1 MSDWSIY
8 TDLEPPIS
16 TRLNDLSTDIHVMVA
31 SRLRPLLSP
40 SVTLEYFD
48 RSMITVTNINHKHII
63 KMIKC
68 KLQWLLSW
76 YWQLI
81 RVLNVVDVGVVGI
94 VSAVSVVGIASVV
107 SAVTVVG
114 GVTVVV

>member
-16 TRLNDLSTDIHVMVA
+16 TRLNDLSTDVHVMVA
-31 SRLRPLLSP
+31 SRLRLLLSP

-48 RSMITVTNINHKHII
+48 RSMITVTNINHKQII

-68 KLQWLLSW
+68 KLHWLLSW
-76 YWQLI
+76 CWQLI

-94 VSAVSVVGIASVV
+94 VSAVSVVGIVSVV

>member
-1 MSDWSIY
+1 MLW
-8 TDLEPPIS
+8 
-16 TRLNDLSTDIHVMVA
+16 LSHGYGFC
-31 SRLRPLLSP
+31 SGP

-48 RSMITVTNINHKHII
+48 SSMITVTNINHKHRV
-63 KMIKC
+63 KTTKC
-68 KLQWLLSW
+68 ELHWLLSW
-76 YWQLI
+76 CRQLI

>member
-1 MSDWSIY
+1 
-8 TDLEPPIS
+8 
-16 TRLNDLSTDIHVMVA
+16 MVE
-31 SRLRPLLSP
+31 SRLRFLLSP

-48 RSMITVTNINHKHII
+48 SSLNTVTNINHKHRV
-63 KMIKC
+63 KTTKC
-68 KLQWLLSW
+68 ELHWLLSW
-76 YWQLI
+76 CRQLI

-114 GVTVVV
+114 GVTEVV